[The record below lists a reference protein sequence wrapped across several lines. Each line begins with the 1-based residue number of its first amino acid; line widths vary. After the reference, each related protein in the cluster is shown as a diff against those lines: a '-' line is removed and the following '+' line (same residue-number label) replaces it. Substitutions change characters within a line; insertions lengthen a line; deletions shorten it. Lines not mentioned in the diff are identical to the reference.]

1 MVRKKSEKGK
11 KMKTAI
17 TLLLFVFLFMV
28 GPHGHSFPA
37 RAANEL
43 IPVSGGS
50 AQPAALEKPTFISL
64 EEFKHGVSGGNPGD
78 IRGVYV
84 EDVLAL
90 RVVKQPD
97 GKPEF
102 VSSVEGIA
110 TQFEMAAGEGVT
122 GLLAHNYVSGRHFFN
137 LIEGQVVNVSYG
149 DGAVK
154 AYQVNRILRFQ
165 ALEPKNP
172 RSDFINLDT
181 GERLTASGLFK
192 QVYTGSHRVT
202 FQTCIQQGTE
212 DAWGRLFVIAEPVEK
227 I

>member
-1 MVRKKSEKGK
+1 MNGMKSERRV
-11 KMKTAI
+11 KMLAVK
-17 TLLLFVFLFMV
+17 TLLIIVSIFVL
-28 GPHGHSFPA
+28 GQHGFSLPTLTGD
-37 RAANEL
+37 EL

-50 AQPAALEKPTFISL
+50 AQPAALEKSSFISL
-64 EEFKHGVSGGNPGD
+64 EEFKHGVSGGNAGD

-90 RVVKQPD
+90 RVVKQPV

-102 VSSVEGIA
+102 VSSAEGIA

-137 LIEGQVVNVSYG
+137 LTEGQVVNVSYG

-202 FQTCIQQGTE
+202 FQTCIQQGAE